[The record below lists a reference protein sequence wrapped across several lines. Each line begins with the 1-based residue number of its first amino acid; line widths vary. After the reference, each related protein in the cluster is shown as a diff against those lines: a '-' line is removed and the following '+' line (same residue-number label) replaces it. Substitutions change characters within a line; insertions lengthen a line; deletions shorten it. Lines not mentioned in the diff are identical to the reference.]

1 MSDEYD
7 NNKSYQAQSS
17 EVLDGSAGSINPD
30 IDYVRPAEIP
40 EQDLYHAHS
49 FIEKW
54 VFCQD
59 AKVIG
64 VQYFL
69 TAAFTGIIGLIL
81 SWLMRL
87 QLGFLN

>member
-1 MSDEYD
+1 MSDEIE
-7 NNKSYQAQSS
+7 NKSSYNTQSS
-17 EVLDGSAGSINPD
+17 ETINEYSGSAVGD

-40 EQDLYHAHS
+40 EQDLYHGHT
-49 FIEKW
+49 FLTKW

-69 TAAFTGIIGLIL
+69 TAVFTGIVGLIL
-81 SWLMRL
+81 S
-87 QLGFLN
+87 